1 MIAQQRRQVEVQFP
15 SIDTSADVFLVAGDL
30 ATVAGG
36 AGVEKG
42 AGYWAVLILGLV
54 ATVGVTMLVTR
65 ASRRA
70 LHQAEDG

>member
-1 MIAQQRRQVEVQFP
+1 MNGRAYPIEDHRY
-15 SIDTSADVFLVAGDL
+15 DVVVVG
-30 ATVAGG
+30 AGG

>member
-1 MIAQQRRQVEVQFP
+1 VYYGK
-15 SIDTSADVFLVAGDL
+15 LAGDL